1 MKKSIAAVIG
11 LSAVLCLVIFSAGC
25 VGNGDQNGV
34 TAGDETVISQY
45 IADYIPQVETVQLAT
60 ASASGV
66 PNVATMS
73 TIMTDGNRIIIG
85 NGYMDK
91 TLKNLQENPRAAVLV
106 QNTDEGFSLQ
116 FKGTTEI
123 KTDTEEH
130 ILMKELVEEKF
141 GDSEFLK
148 NVVVITVTEVY
159 NSMLGENAG
168 QRIAWPHSSF
178 FRIIIRLAV
187 CIADSGQN
195 PGL

>member
-1 MKKSIAAVIG
+1 MNIITLIKTLTLSRGQWYCDSMKKSIAAVIG

-25 VGNGDQNGV
+25 VENADQSGGA
-34 TAGDETVISQY
+34 AGDETVISQY
-45 IADYIPQVETVQLAT
+45 ISDYIPQVETVQLAT
-60 ASASGV
+60 ASASGI

-85 NGYMDK
+85 NGYMNK

-116 FKGTTEI
+116 FKGITEI
-123 KTDTEEH
+123 QTDTEEH
-130 ILMKELVEEKF
+130 RLMKDLVEEKF

-168 QRIAWPHSSF
+168 QRIA
-178 FRIIIRLAV
+178 
-187 CIADSGQN
+187 
-195 PGL
+195 